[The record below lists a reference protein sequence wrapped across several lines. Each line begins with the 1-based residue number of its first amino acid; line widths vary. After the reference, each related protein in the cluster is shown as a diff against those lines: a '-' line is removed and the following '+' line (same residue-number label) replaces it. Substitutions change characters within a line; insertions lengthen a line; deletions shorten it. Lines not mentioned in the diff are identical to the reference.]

1 MDAKAVEWEVETLHH
16 LLEDKNRRAE
26 QTEQGQVKVGNEAA
40 Q

>member
-1 MDAKAVEWEVETLHH
+1 MDAKAVEWEVETLHD

-26 QTEQGQVKVGNEAA
+26 QTEQGQINMGNQAA